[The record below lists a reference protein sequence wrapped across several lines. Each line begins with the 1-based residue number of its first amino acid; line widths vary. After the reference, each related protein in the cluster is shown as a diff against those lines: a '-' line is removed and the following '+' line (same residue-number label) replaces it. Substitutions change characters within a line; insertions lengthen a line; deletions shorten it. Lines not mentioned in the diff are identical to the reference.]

1 MEAKVTAVDVS
12 TLQSRVYESL
22 RLALLRGNFVPGE
35 PVSLRGL
42 AEMLGTSAMPVREAV
57 QRLVAEGALI
67 QSADRVIRV
76 TPSSHEAYDE
86 IIRVRARIEGYAT
99 ERAVRRI
106 TRELLATLKR
116 FNNEMRKTANKFD
129 IEAAVVAN
137 YSFHFAL
144 YEAAASSELLNIIS
158 GLWLRSGPMIATA
171 RQNPKEARAMFLTGF
186 NAHRRII
193 EAVEARDV
201 AAARLAVGVDLR
213 AASIW
218 LKRHYSEP
226 SVVPKTR
233 RSSLLVQNNV
243 PAS

>member
-86 IIRVRARIEGYAT
+86 IIRVRARI

>member
-1 MEAKVTAVDVS
+1 MEAKVTAVDIS
-12 TLQSRVYESL
+12 TLQSRVYDSL

-67 QSADRVIRV
+67 QSPDRVIRV
-76 TPSSHEAYDE
+76 TPASHQAYDE
-86 IIRVRARIEGYAT
+86 IVRVRIHIEGYAT
-99 ERAVRRI
+99 ERAVRRAN
-106 TRELLATLKR
+106 RELLATLKR
-116 FNNEMRKTANKFD
+116 MNSEMRKSSNKFD
-129 IEAAVVAN
+129 IDAAVAAN

-144 YEAAASSELLNIIS
+144 YEAAASPELLGIIS

-171 RQNPKEARAMFLTGF
+171 RQNAREARAMFLTGF
-186 NAHRRII
+186 DAHRRLIDAM
-193 EAVEARDV
+193 EAHNIP
-201 AAARLAVGVDLR
+201 AARLAVGVDLR

-226 SVVPKTR
+226 SVVPKAR
-233 RSSLLVQNNV
+233 RSSRMVQNDAL
-243 PAS
+243 AS